1 VVEWVPS
8 GILFPQALV
17 FMVRQRDGLLA
28 AAAVRVATFT
38 RKAVNRIKRVLRDR

>member
-1 VVEWVPS
+1 
-8 GILFPQALV
+8 
-17 FMVRQRDGLLA
+17 MVRQRDGLVA